1 MAGAVRKTTKL
12 VLFGIEDFADIA
24 YEYFTW
30 DSDYEVVAFAVDR
43 AYLQPG
49 NGRKFGLPVV
59 AFEDLCTTFPPEDH
73 AFFAAVV
80 YADLNRLRERICQR
94 AKQQGYRLAR
104 YVSSRAF
111 VWHNA
116 ALGEHCFIFEN
127 NSVQPFA
134 SIGDN
139 VVLWCG
145 NQISHHARIGNHCF
159 LSGSV
164 AVGGWANVSDHCFV
178 GLNATLANNTDLG
191 AGSWVSHGAV
201 LSGTIPPA
209 SFVSAG
215 SSDITVLD
223 DARLAFALQRA
234 SQARK
239 RHGVTA
245 LEPSINR
252 SDSPCN

>member
-1 MAGAVRKTTKL
+1 MAEAMRKTAKL
-12 VLFGIEDFADIA
+12 VLFGVEDFADIA

-30 DSDYEVVAFAVDR
+30 DSAYEVVAFAVDR
-43 AYLQPG
+43 AYLATG
-49 NGRKFGLPVV
+49 NERKFGLPVV
-59 AFEDLCTTFPPEDH
+59 AFDDLRTAFPPESH

-80 YADLNRLRERICQR
+80 YADMNRLRERICRR
-94 AKQQGYRLAR
+94 ARQQGYRLAS

-111 VWHNA
+111 VWRNA

-127 NSVQPFA
+127 NAIQPFA
-134 SIGDN
+134 SIGEN

-145 NQISHHARIGNHCF
+145 NQISHHARIGDHCF

-164 AVGGWANVSDHCFV
+164 AVGGWANVGDHCFV

-201 LSGTIPPA
+201 LSGAIAPA
-209 SFVSAG
+209 SFVSPG
-215 SSDITVLD
+215 SSDIAALD
-223 DARLAFALQRA
+223 EARLAGALRRA

-239 RHGVTA
+239 RHGVPAAA
-245 LEPSINR
+245 LAS
-252 SDSPCN
+252 SGSGFPCA

>member
-1 MAGAVRKTTKL
+1 MTETVRKTTRL
-12 VLFGIEDFADIA
+12 VIFGVEDFADIA

-43 AYLQPG
+43 AYLKPG
-49 NGRKFGLPVV
+49 ADRKFGLPVV
-59 AFEDLCTTFPPEDH
+59 PFEDLCTAFPPADH

-80 YADLNRLRERICQR
+80 YADLNRLRQRVCQR
-94 AKQQGYRLAR
+94 ARQQGYRLAS

-111 VWHNA
+111 VWRNA
-116 ALGEHCFIFEN
+116 TLGEHCFIFEN
-127 NSVQPFA
+127 NCVQPYA

-145 NQISHHARIGNHCF
+145 NQISHHARIGHHCF
-159 LSGSV
+159 LSGGV
-164 AVGGWANVSDHCFV
+164 AVGGWAAVGDHCFV

-201 LSGTIPPA
+201 LSGTVPPA
-209 SFVSAG
+209 SFISAG
-215 SSDITVLD
+215 SSGIAALD
-223 DARLAFALQRA
+223 EARLALALRRA

-239 RHGVTA
+239 RHGAPATMLA
-245 LEPSINR
+245 
-252 SDSPCN
+252 

>member
-1 MAGAVRKTTKL
+1 MAEAVRKTTKL
-12 VLFGIEDFADIA
+12 VIFGVEDFADIA

-43 AYLQPG
+43 AYLEPG
-49 NGRKFGLPVV
+49 ECRKFGLPVV
-59 AFEDLCTTFPPEDH
+59 AFEDLRAAFPPEDH

-94 AKQQGYRLAR
+94 ARQQGYRLAR

-111 VWHNA
+111 VWRNA
-116 ALGEHCFIFEN
+116 TLGEHCFIFEN
-127 NSVQPFA
+127 NCVQPYA

-145 NQISHHARIGNHCF
+145 NQISHHARIGHHCF

-164 AVGGWANVSDHCFV
+164 AVGGWANVGDHCFV

-191 AGSWVSHGAV
+191 ARSWVSHGAV
-201 LSGTIPPA
+201 LSGTVPPA

-215 SSDITVLD
+215 SSDIAALD
-223 DARLAFALQRA
+223 DARLALALQRA

-239 RHGVTA
+239 RHGA
-245 LEPSINR
+245 AAMAPAIDGL
-252 SDSPCN
+252 DLPCD

>member
-1 MAGAVRKTTKL
+1 MRKTSKL

-30 DSDYEVVAFAVDR
+30 DSAYEVVAFAVDR
-43 AYLQPG
+43 AYLETG

-59 AFEDLCTTFPPEDH
+59 AFEDLPDAFPPASH

-94 AKQQGYRLAR
+94 ARQQGYQLAR

-111 VWHNA
+111 VWPNA
-116 ALGEHCFIFEN
+116 TLGEHCFIFEN
-127 NSVQPFA
+127 NCVQPFA
-134 SIGDN
+134 AIGEN

-145 NQISHHARIGNHCF
+145 NQISHHARIGDHCF

-164 AVGGWANVSDHCFV
+164 AVGGWANVGDHCFL

-201 LSGTIPPA
+201 LSGAIPPA

-215 SSDITVLD
+215 SSNIAVLD
-223 DARLAFALQRA
+223 QARLALALRRA
-234 SQARK
+234 SQSRK
-239 RHGVTA
+239 RHGAPARV
-245 LEPSINR
+245 EPATDQLDFPHN
-252 SDSPCN
+252 

>member
-1 MAGAVRKTTKL
+1 MRKTTKL
-12 VLFGIEDFADIA
+12 VIFGIEDFADIA

-30 DSDYEVVAFAVDR
+30 DSAYEVVAFAVDR
-43 AYLQPG
+43 AYLETG
-49 NGRKFGLPVV
+49 NARKFGLPVV
-59 AFEDLCTTFPPEDH
+59 AFEDLHTVFPPEGH

-80 YADLNRLRERICQR
+80 YADLNRVRERICKR
-94 AKQQGYRLAR
+94 ARQQGYRLAS

-111 VWHNA
+111 VWPNA
-116 ALGEHCFIFEN
+116 LLGEHCFIFEN
-127 NSVQPFA
+127 NSIQPY
-134 SIGDN
+134 STIGEN

-145 NQISHHARIGNHCF
+145 NQISHHARIGDHCF

-164 AVGGWANVSDHCFV
+164 AVGGWTSVDDHCFI

-215 SSDITVLD
+215 SADIAALD
-223 DARLAFALQRA
+223 ESRLALALKRA
-234 SQARK
+234 SHARK
-239 RHGVTA
+239 RHSAPAIASAVNQ
-245 LEPSINR
+245 P
-252 SDSPCN
+252 DCQCD

>member
-1 MAGAVRKTTKL
+1 MAEAMRKTTKL
-12 VLFGIEDFADIA
+12 VIFGIEDFADIA

-30 DSDYEVVAFAVDR
+30 DSAYEVVAFAVDR
-43 AYLQPG
+43 AYLETG

-59 AFEDLCTTFPPEDH
+59 AFEDLHTVFPPEGH

-80 YADLNRLRERICQR
+80 YADLNRVRERICKR
-94 AKQQGYRLAR
+94 ARQQGYRLAS

-111 VWHNA
+111 VWPNA
-116 ALGEHCFIFEN
+116 VLGEHCFIFEN
-127 NSVQPFA
+127 NSIQPY
-134 SIGDN
+134 STIGEN

-145 NQISHHARIGNHCF
+145 NQISHHAHIGNHCF

-164 AVGGWANVSDHCFV
+164 AVGGWTSVDHHCFI

-215 SSDITVLD
+215 SADIAALD
-223 DARLAFALQRA
+223 ESRLALALKRA

-239 RHGVTA
+239 RHGAPAIASAVNQ
-245 LEPSINR
+245 P
-252 SDSPCN
+252 DC